1 MKKTII
7 ALMAIAAVVVACSPK
22 ASKTSVVAAS
32 PEAGGNIIASAKC
45 TKCHGNETKHVANHT
60 FAEQERLFINMAGK
74 AKLSW
79 AETQD
84 MMAFVKQNAKP

>member
-7 ALMAIAAVVVACSPK
+7 AILVVAAGVIACSPK
-22 ASKTSVVAAS
+22 ASKVTRANI
-32 PEAGGNIIASAKC
+32 EAGGALISSAKC
-45 TKCHGNETKHVANHT
+45 TKCHTDKTNHVAKFT
-60 FAEQERLFINMAGK
+60 FADQEKLFINMAGK

-84 MMAFVKQNAKP
+84 LMAFVKKNALK

>member
-1 MKKTII
+1 MKRVII
-7 ALMAIAAVVVACSPK
+7 AFLAVTAMVVACSPK
-22 ASKTSVVAAS
+22 ATKPAAVVASA
-32 PEAGGNIIASAKC
+32 EAGANIVASAKC
-45 TKCHGNETKHVANHT
+45 TKCHGNETKHVAKYA

-84 MMAFVKQNAKP
+84 LMAFVKKTAKP